1 MATIKMAYGRA
12 SLTLLIPD
20 KNILNEIGCASSDP
34 TTSGERVLSEALK
47 SFDTDLVSNR
57 RVTVLC
63 DDYTR
68 PTPRAEIFKA
78 LFPKLST
85 ARAVDLVISTGT
97 HAAKTPGND
106 DIIETAEKAAKSAG
120 LRAIESFVHDVNG
133 SVFIHA
139 GQTSQG
145 TQVRYNRVLDR
156 AEIFIVISDM
166 KPHYFAGYSNPI
178 KHFLPG
184 CCDFSA
190 VENNHSMALDPK
202 SSFGRHPLHPD
213 PERQNNTLAL
223 DQLEAMGLIVGDRSV
238 YAVHLITNEG
248 QIMDAMFGEIFNTL
262 PEMFRRVD
270 GYFGETVE
278 PADIAIVT
286 PGGFPDD
293 ESLYTSQRALELTAA
308 GVKTDGRVL
317 FFSACENGIGTAKAK
332 QNFYDRLVLPLADV
346 LKTIEEDYVLYAHKA
361 YKFALMIQ
369 KLKTLAIKSEIAP
382 EILAAAH
389 LTPIENPQQILNTWL
404 AEKPDATINIFHHA
418 NKLAI
423 YEKAK
428 S

>member
-1 MATIKMAYGRA
+1 
-12 SLTLLIPD
+12 
-20 KNILNEIGCASSDP
+20 
-34 TTSGERVLSEALK
+34 
-47 SFDTDLVSNR
+47 
-57 RVTVLC
+57 
-63 DDYTR
+63 
-68 PTPRAEIFKA
+68 
-78 LFPKLST
+78 
-85 ARAVDLVISTGT
+85 
-97 HAAKTPGND
+97 
-106 DIIETAEKAAKSAG
+106 
-120 LRAIESFVHDVNG
+120 
-133 SVFIHA
+133 
-139 GQTSQG
+139 
-145 TQVRYNRVLDR
+145 
-156 AEIFIVISDM
+156 
-166 KPHYFAGYSNPI
+166 
-178 KHFLPG
+178 
-184 CCDFSA
+184 
-190 VENNHSMALDPK
+190 MALDPK

-213 PERQNNTLAL
+213 PERQNNPLAL

-361 YKFALMIQ
+361 YKFAVMIQ
-369 KLKTLAIKSEIAP
+369 GLSELVVMSELQDDIVRR
-382 EILAAAH
+382 AH
-389 LTPIENPQQILNTWL
+389 LVPTSRPQEVLDRWL
-404 AEKPDATINIFHHA
+404 AQKPNATINVFHHA

-423 YEKAK
+423 YKQDD
-428 S
+428 